1 MPMRLYTVEKVDSN
15 GAKTNMN
22 KKDVPFVI
30 PESMNLGTVHAGVLW
45 DNPLLI
51 YSQSGIINQG
61 KTSKS
66 QTLLIDD
73 YQVIRVDD
81 LKNSK
86 GVYLIVHHEHYFFVF
101 SVTSNWFQWSIY

>member
-1 MPMRLYTVEKVDSN
+1 MVEKADSN

-81 LKNSK
+81 LRTLKAS
-86 GVYLIVHHEHYFFVF
+86 ISSSTMSIIF
-101 SVTSNWFQWSIY
+101 SFLA